1 MSARP
6 LPTFVAALVGALA
19 LMVMAASPGR
29 ADAVTPGTD
38 ATPRP
43 PAAVRRELDRAQ
55 ELLLVQ
61 LASLPQDS
69 GVLVL
74 RDPERVVL
82 RIPARV
88 MFDFDSA
95 VLKQDPAA
103 AAAAALAA
111 SRQLLRKHPRL
122 QAQIVVYTDSIGG
135 ASANQSLSDQRAQ
148 AVYTA
153 LTGAG
158 VAPGRLSQLG
168 AGATA
173 AVASD
178 ATPQGRIE
186 NRRVEIGFWRAGSG
200 AAEIKPAP
208 AAAP

>member
-1 MSARP
+1 MSARR
-6 LPTFVAALVGALA
+6 LPTLVVPLVGALLLVA
-19 LMVMAASPGR
+19 MATAPGR
-29 ADAVTPGTD
+29 ADTVAPGAD

-43 PAAVRRELDRAQ
+43 PPAVRRELDRAQ
-55 ELLLVQ
+55 DLLLVQ

-69 GVLVL
+69 GVLIL

-82 RIPARV
+82 RIPARL
-88 MFDFDSA
+88 MFEFDSA
-95 VLKQDPAA
+95 ALKEDP

-135 ASANQSLSDQRAQ
+135 ASANQSLSEQRAQ
-148 AVYTA
+148 SVYAA
-153 LTGAG
+153 LTAAG
-158 VAPGRLSQLG
+158 IAPGRLSQHG

-186 NRRVEIGFWRAGSG
+186 NRRVEIAFWRAGSP
-200 AAEIKPAP
+200 AAEVRSVP

>member
-1 MSARP
+1 MSARR
-6 LPTFVAALVGALA
+6 LPTFMAALVGAFTLA
-19 LMVMAASPGR
+19 AMAALPGR
-29 ADAVTPGTD
+29 ADTVTPGTD

-43 PAAVRRELDRAQ
+43 PPAVRRELDRAQ

-103 AAAAALAA
+103 AAALAA

-135 ASANQSLSDQRAQ
+135 ASANQSLSEQRAQ
-148 AVYTA
+148 AVYAA
-153 LTGAG
+153 LTAAG
-158 VAPGRLSQLG
+158 IAPGRLSQYG

-200 AAEIKPAP
+200 AAEIKPVP